1 MFRFRREPQCP
12 KIRGMLSE
20 YIDNRLGSEDKSL
33 VEHHLESCEACSKE
47 LESLR
52 MTVQLLHRVPEVSV
66 PRSFTI
72 AVPEPRQEGVLGPRS
87 LRWLRPATAVAA
99 IVLVVLLAGDFLN
112 VFGHEAGSGNR
123 ILLAPTG
130 SSVFLTSPAGEG
142 NLTDSGANV
151 TVKAIP
157 APTSEGAGNIS
168 EGNITEGNVTEGNA
182 SMAGA
187 GFTASGTQGATGPP
201 SLPGKPSVSWPLRPI
216 EIAMGVVVFA
226 LASLTIFS
234 VRQRRKATS
243 AGKVH

>member
-1 MFRFRREPQCP
+1 
-12 KIRGMLSE
+12 MLSE
-20 YIDNRLGSEDKSL
+20 SIDNRLGSEDKSL

-52 MTVQLLHRVPEVSV
+52 MTVRLLHRVPEVSV

-112 VFGHEAGSGNR
+112 AFGHEPGTRGGEQLLNTPPGQTTIYSG
-123 ILLAPTG
+123 G
-130 SSVFLTSPAGEG
+130 HGGG

-157 APTSEGAGNIS
+157 APTSEGTGNIS

-182 SMAGA
+182 SAEEFGA
-187 GFTASGTQGATGPP
+187 GVRSGLGPAGP
-201 SLPGKPSVSWPLRPI
+201 AGPAQLEQESVSWPLRSI

-226 LASLTIFS
+226 LATMMVFA
-234 VRQRRKATS
+234 VRQRRKAMS

>member
-1 MFRFRREPQCP
+1 
-12 KIRGMLSE
+12 MLSE

-52 MTVQLLHRVPEVSV
+52 MTVRLLHRVSKVSV

-72 AVPEPRQEGVLGPRS
+72 PVPEPKREGILGPTS
-87 LRWLRPATAVAA
+87 LRWLRPATAVAT

-130 SSVFLTSPAGEG
+130 SSVFLTIPAGEG

-151 TVKAIP
+151 TAKANP
-157 APTSEGAGNIS
+157 APTWEGAGNIS
-168 EGNITEGNVTEGNA
+168 EGNITEGNA

-187 GFTASGTQGATGPP
+187 GFAASGTQGEAGPP
-201 SLPGKPSVSWPLRPI
+201 SLPGNPTVSWPLRQI

-234 VRQRRKATS
+234 VRQRRRGMR

>member
-1 MFRFRREPQCP
+1 MFRSRREPLCR
-12 KIRGMLSE
+12 KIQGMLSE

-52 MTVQLLHRVPEVSV
+52 MTVRLLHRVSKVSV

-72 AVPEPRQEGVLGPRS
+72 PVPEPKREGILGPTS

-112 VFGHEAGSGNR
+112 VFGHEAEFGGG

-130 SSVFLTSPAGEG
+130 NTVFLTTPEGEG
-142 NLTDSGANV
+142 NMTDMGANV
-151 TVKAIP
+151 TAKAIP
-157 APTSEGAGNIS
+157 APTPEGA
-168 EGNITEGNVTEGNA
+168 GNVTEGNA

-187 GFTASGTQGATGPP
+187 GFTASGIRGSAGPP
-201 SLPGKPSVSWPLRPI
+201 SIPGKPPVSWPLHQI

-226 LASLTIFS
+226 LATLTIFS
-234 VRQRRKATS
+234 ARQRRK
-243 AGKVH
+243 GVRVRKVH

>member
-1 MFRFRREPQCP
+1 
-12 KIRGMLSE
+12 MLSE

-33 VEHHLESCEACSKE
+33 VEHHLDSCEACSKE

-52 MTVQLLHRVPEVSV
+52 MTVRLLHRVPEVSV

-87 LRWLRPATAVAA
+87 LRWLRPATAVAS
-99 IVLVVLLAGDFLN
+99 IVLLVLLAGDFLN

-130 SSVFLTSPAGEG
+130 SSVFLTIPAGEG

-151 TVKAIP
+151 TAKAIP
-157 APTSEGAGNIS
+157 APTLESPGNIS
-168 EGNITEGNVTEGNA
+168 EVNITEGNA

-187 GFTASGTQGATGPP
+187 GFTAAGTQAEGGPP
-201 SLPGKPSVSWPLRPI
+201 SLPGNPPVSWPLRQS

-226 LASLTIFS
+226 LATLIIFS
-234 VRQRRKATS
+234 VRQRRKDVR

>member
-1 MFRFRREPQCP
+1 MFRSRREPLCR
-12 KIRGMLSE
+12 KIQGMLSE
-20 YIDNRLGSEDKSL
+20 YIDNRLGSEDKRL

-52 MTVQLLHRVPEVSV
+52 MTVRLLHRVPEVSV

-72 AVPEPRQEGVLGPRS
+72 PVPEPKREGVLGSSS
-87 LRWLRPATAVAA
+87 LRWLRPATAIAA

-130 SSVFLTSPAGEG
+130 NNVFVTTPEGEG
-142 NLTDSGANV
+142 NMTDMGANV
-151 TVKAIP
+151 TAKAIP
-157 APTSEGAGNIS
+157 APTQEGPGNIS

-182 SMAGA
+182 SLAGA
-187 GFTASGTQGATGPP
+187 GFTASGTQAEGGPP
-201 SLPGKPSVSWPLRPI
+201 SLPGNPTVSWPLRQS

-226 LASLTIFS
+226 LATLTIFS
-234 VRQRRKATS
+234 VRQRRKDVR